1 MFATDSYLAQL
12 LRKLGASDFTI
23 RTADFLFGHVLKIAI
38 ILLVALVA
46 TRIATRVVRRSITG
60 LVNRAPLRTG
70 ARAELRAA
78 TLAGVLASLTR
89 VVVWTMATLLVIE
102 QLGFNLGP
110 FIAGA
115 SVIGVALGFGAQS
128 LVKDFLS
135 GFFIL
140 VEDQYGVGDVVNL
153 GDAAGTVEEVNLR
166 VTRVRSFD
174 GTVWYV
180 PNGEIKKVGNTSKE
194 WSRAVVDLIVGLS
207 TDISAAVA
215 AIDEEMAAL
224 TGEQT
229 IADGLLDAPVVLGVD
244 AVGADSLTIRVA
256 ARVRPERRVAIERA
270 MRARATDRLRRG
282 GHTHAPEQLV
292 VP

>member
-1 MFATDSYLAQL
+1 MFASDSYLAQL
-12 LRKLGASDFTI
+12 LKKLGASDFTI
-23 RTADFLFGHVLKIAI
+23 NTADFLFGHVLKIAL
-38 ILLVALVA
+38 ILLISLVFTRVAA
-46 TRIATRVVRRSITG
+46 RVVRRSITG
-60 LVNRAPLRTG
+60 LVNRAPMRTG

-78 TLAGVLASLTR
+78 TLAGVLASLVR
-89 VVVWTMATLLVIE
+89 VVVWTMSTLLVIQE
-102 QLGFNLGP
+102 LGFNLGP

-153 GDAAGTVEEVNLR
+153 GDTAGTVEEVNLR
-166 VTRVRSFD
+166 ITSVRSFD

-180 PNGEIKKVGNTSKE
+180 PNGEIKKVGNTTKQ
-194 WSRAVVDLIVGLS
+194 WSRAVVDVVVGLS
-207 TDISAAVA
+207 TDVAAAVA
-215 AIDEEMAAL
+215 AISDELAAL
-224 TGEQT
+224 AGDATV
-229 IADGLLDAPVVLGVD
+229 ADGLLEPPAVLGVD
-244 AVGADSLTIRVA
+244 AVGPDSLTIRIA
-256 ARVRPERRVAIERA
+256 ARVRPDRRVAVERA
-270 MRARATDRLRRG
+270 IRARAADRLRRD